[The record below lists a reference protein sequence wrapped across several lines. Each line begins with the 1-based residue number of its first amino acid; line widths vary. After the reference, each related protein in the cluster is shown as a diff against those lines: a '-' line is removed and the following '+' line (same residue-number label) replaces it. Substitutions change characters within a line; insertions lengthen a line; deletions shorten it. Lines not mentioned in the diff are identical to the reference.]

1 MSTCRRIKNCS
12 FFNIKM
18 KAMPITAKYFIKDY
32 CEGDYNKCARN
43 YLFTYMEKKDFSM
56 DDKTKDIIAKLSD
69 TLYPDQLG
77 IVKKA
82 LLDSGSK

>member
-1 MSTCRRIKNCS
+1 MSTCIRMENCS
-12 FFNIKM
+12 FFNIQM
-18 KAMPITAKYFIKDY
+18 KAMPITAKFFLKNY
-32 CEGDYNKCARN
+32 CEGDHSKCARN
-43 YLFTYMEKKDFSM
+43 YLFAYVEKNAFST

-82 LLDSGSK
+82 LPDLGAK